1 MKQSNNG
8 KGEKPNKNKGNSN
21 NEKSS
26 KQGIMNPKR
35 PFDKIVTYVE
45 DASSGSELEQEQE
58 QEQDSFNESDQVTP
72 VLRAV
77 GRETNFNIFLATL
90 KNKGVLSGVD
100 FCAVMAKTQGK
111 GSKDLKGL
119 DLKRHLSWKEQVSRN
134 TIFINIINFNVYR
147 K

>member
-8 KGEKPNKNKGNSN
+8 KGEKPNKKSNSF
-21 NEKSS
+21 NEKTS
-26 KQGIMNPKR
+26 KQGVMNPKK
-35 PFDKIVTYVE
+35 PFDKIVKYVE
-45 DASSGSELEQEQE
+45 DASSGSELEPEQE
-58 QEQDSFNESDQVTP
+58 HEQDSFNESDQVTP
-72 VLRAV
+72 ILRDQ

-90 KNKGVLSGVD
+90 KNKGVLSGVN

-134 TIFINIINFNVYR
+134 SLFINIINLNVYR